1 MYKNIIALAGLS
13 SQIFAQDEGVDVQ
26 GSISAASSLQYDLT
40 IYKDSTYTTA
50 YDSNSHQAF
59 VVGKPLYFQVD
70 AATSINGLEFSLLS
84 CKVTS
89 GNDANLEYGII
100 TDLCPDSAVNAQI
113 NGNTHD
119 QDKIQAQ
126 YDVFEFIADAEQS
139 DTNTIHINC
148 EVVLCDANSA
158 SPTTCTTGCQNSSR
172 KRRNVFSTDK
182 VVSLSAEF
190 HIENWRGRQLRQ

>member
-1 MYKNIIALAGLS
+1 MFKTIISLATLS
-13 SQIFAQDEGVDVQ
+13 AQIFAQDVGADLS
-26 GSISAASSLQYDLT
+26 GSVSAASSLQYDLT
-40 IYKDSTYTTA
+40 IYKDDSYTTA
-50 YDSNSHQAF
+50 YDSNSHAAF
-59 VVGKPLYFQVD
+59 VVGKALYFQVD

-100 TDLCPDSAVNAQI
+100 TDMCPDSAVNAQI
-113 NGNTHD
+113 NGATHD

-148 EVVLCDANSA
+148 EVVLCDANSV
-158 SPTTCTTGCQNSSR
+158 SDTTCTTGCQNSSR

-182 VVSLSAEF
+182 VLQLSASF
-190 HIENWRGRQLRQ
+190 KIEN

>member
-1 MYKNIIALAGLS
+1 MFKTIISLATLS
-13 SQIFAQDEGVDVQ
+13 AQIFAQDEGADLS
-26 GSISAASSLQYDLT
+26 GSVSAASSLQYDLT
-40 IYKDSTYTTA
+40 IYKDDSYTTA
-50 YDSNSHQAF
+50 YDSNSHAAF
-59 VVGKPLYFQVD
+59 VVGKALYFQVD

-100 TDLCPDSAVNAQI
+100 TDMCPDSAVNAQI
-113 NGNTHD
+113 NGATHD

-148 EVVLCDANSA
+148 EVVLCDANSV
-158 SPTTCTTGCQNSSR
+158 SDTTCTTGCQNSSR

-182 VVSLSAEF
+182 VLQLSASF
-190 HIENWRGRQLRQ
+190 KIEN

>member
-1 MYKNIIALAGLS
+1 MFKTIISLASLS
-13 SQIFAQDEGVDVQ
+13 SQIFAEDLDLS
-26 GSISAASSLQYDLT
+26 GSVSAASSLQYDLT
-40 IYKDSTYTTA
+40 IYKDDSYTTA

-59 VVGKPLYFQVD
+59 VVGKALYFQVD
-70 AATSINGLEFSLLS
+70 AATSISGLEFSLLS

-100 TDLCPDSAVNAQI
+100 TDMCPDGAVNAQI

-148 EVVLCDANSA
+148 EVVLCDANSV
-158 SPTTCTTGCQNSSR
+158 SDTTCTTGCQNSSR

-182 VVSLSAEF
+182 VLQLSATF
-190 HIENWRGRQLRQ
+190 KIEN

>member
-1 MYKNIIALAGLS
+1 MFKTIISLASLS
-13 SQIFAQDEGVDVQ
+13 SQIFAEDLDLS
-26 GSISAASSLQYDLT
+26 GSVSAASSLQYDLT
-40 IYKDSTYTTA
+40 IYKDDSYTTA

-59 VVGKPLYFQVD
+59 VVGKALYFQVD
-70 AATSINGLEFSLLS
+70 AATSISGLEFSLLS

-100 TDLCPDSAVNAQI
+100 TDMCPDGAVNAQI

-148 EVVLCDANSA
+148 EVVLCDANSV
-158 SPTTCTTGCQNSSR
+158 SDTT
-172 KRRNVFSTDK
+172 RR
-182 VVSLSAEF
+182 LL
-190 HIENWRGRQLRQ
+190 EN